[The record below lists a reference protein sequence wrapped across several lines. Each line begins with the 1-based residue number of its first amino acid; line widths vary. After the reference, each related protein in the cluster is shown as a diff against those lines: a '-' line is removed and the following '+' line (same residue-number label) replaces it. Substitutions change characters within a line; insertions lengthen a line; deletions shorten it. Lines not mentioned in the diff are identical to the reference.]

1 MLAETETETHGAE
14 SGTDTGAVRRLIVIV
29 LFEGVDLLDVTGPP
43 EVFSLVRRETGD
55 AVGYRVVLAAE
66 TMAPVTTAAGVRIL
80 PDLTF
85 DRAAQGGID
94 TLLVP
99 GSVEVDERSRVR
111 AVTDPAVVQR
121 VRMLAARSRR
131 VASVCVGAHL
141 LAAAGL
147 LNGRRATTHWS
158 TADQLADEYP
168 EIEVD
173 ADPIFIREGEV
184 WTGAGISAC
193 LDLSLALV
201 AEDFGEELALRVARQ
216 LVMYLKRPSG
226 QSQFSVPLEPVSTTR
241 RIEELRHHILRN
253 LSGRLTV
260 PDLAAHAHVSERQLT
275 RIFKT
280 ELGTTPSAYIE
291 SARVELARHQLESG
305 DATLERIATAC
316 GFGTTDTL
324 VRAFRRRLGTTPTDY
339 RLRFRTGATGTATGT
354 AATTAVTATSDVV
367 TAPAPASSAAT
378 GR

>member
-1 MLAETETETHGAE
+1 ME
-14 SGTDTGAVRRLIVIV
+14 SAQQRLVVIV

-43 EVFSLVRRETGD
+43 EVFALLRRETGD
-55 AVGYRVVLAAE
+55 AVGYRVVLAAATAE
-66 TMAPVTTAAGVRIL
+66 PVTTAAGVRIL

-85 DRAAQGGID
+85 DRAAAEGGID

-99 GSVEVDERSRVR
+99 GSVEVDAAGRVR
-111 AVTDPAVVQR
+111 AVADPEVVGQ
-121 VRMLAARSRR
+121 VRRLAARSRR

-147 LNGRRATTHWS
+147 LDGKRATTHWS
-158 TADQLADEYP
+158 TAGQLAAEYP
-168 EIEVD
+168 QIEVD
-173 ADPIFIREGEV
+173 ADPIFIRAGEV

-241 RIEELRHHILRN
+241 RIEELRHHILRH
-253 LSGRLTV
+253 LTGRLTV
-260 PDLAAHAHVSERQLT
+260 PELAAHAHLSERQLI

-291 SARVELARHQLESG
+291 SARVELARHRLESG
-305 DATLERIATAC
+305 DDTLERIATAC

-324 VRAFRRRLGTTPTDY
+324 VRAFRRRLDTTPTDY
-339 RLRFRTGATGTATGT
+339 RQRFR
-354 AATTAVTATSDVV
+354 TAVTAGASVTGTTDV
-367 TAPAPASSAAT
+367 TAPRADTAGP
-378 GR
+378 

>member
-1 MLAETETETHGAE
+1 M
-14 SGTDTGAVRRLIVIV
+14 GAVQRLIVIV

-55 AVGYRVVLAAE
+55 ATGYRVVLAAA
-66 TMAPVTTAAGVRIL
+66 TADPVTTAAGVRIL

-85 DRAAQGGID
+85 DEAAASAID

-99 GSVEVDERSRVR
+99 GAVEVDGPRRVR
-111 AVTDPAVVQR
+111 PRTDPAVVDW
-121 VRMLAARSRR
+121 VRTLAGRSRR
-131 VASVCVGAHL
+131 IASVCVGAHL

-147 LNGRRATTHWS
+147 LDGKRATTHWS
-158 TADQLADEYP
+158 TAAQLAAEYP

-173 ADPIFIREGEV
+173 ADPIFIREGDV

-216 LVMYLKRPSG
+216 LVMYLKRPGG

-241 RIEELRHHILRN
+241 RVEELRHHVLRN
-253 LSGRLTV
+253 LTGRLTV

-291 SARVELARHQLESG
+291 SARVELARHQLEST
-305 DATLERIATAC
+305 DATLDRVAADC

-324 VRAFRRRLGTTPTDY
+324 VRAFRRRLDTTPTEY
-339 RLRFRTGATGTATGT
+339 RHRFRTATPTPWGPPPVR
-354 AATTAVTATSDVV
+354 AAAG
-367 TAPAPASSAAT
+367 P
-378 GR
+378 

>member
-1 MLAETETETHGAE
+1 M
-14 SGTDTGAVRRLIVIV
+14 
-29 LFEGVDLLDVTGPP
+29 VD
-43 EVFSLVRRETGD
+43 
-55 AVGYRVVLAAE
+55 
-66 TMAPVTTAAGVRIL
+66 
-80 PDLTF
+80 
-85 DRAAQGGID
+85 
-94 TLLVP
+94 
-99 GSVEVDERSRVR
+99 RVR
-111 AVTDPAVVQR
+111 TP
-121 VRMLAARSRR
+121 AARSRR

-147 LNGRRATTHWS
+147 LDGRRATTHWS
-158 TADQLADEYP
+158 TAGQLAAEYP
-168 EIEVD
+168 RIEVD
-173 ADPIFIREGEV
+173 ADPIFIREGEI

-241 RIEELRHHILRN
+241 RIEELRHHVLRN

-260 PDLAAHAHVSERQLT
+260 PGLAAHAHVSERQLT

-316 GFGTTDTL
+316 GFGTVDTL

-339 RLRFRTGATGTATGT
+339 RQRFRTAGT
-354 AATTAVTATSDVV
+354 AAGGTAAGSTAAGGVTA
-367 TAPAPASSAAT
+367 A